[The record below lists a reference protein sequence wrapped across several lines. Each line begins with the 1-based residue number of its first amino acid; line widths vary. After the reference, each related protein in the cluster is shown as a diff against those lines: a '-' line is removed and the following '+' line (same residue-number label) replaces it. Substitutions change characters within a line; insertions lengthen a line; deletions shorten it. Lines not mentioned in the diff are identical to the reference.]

1 MKLAR
6 SLPLLL
12 APLSALALALQ
23 EGQEG
28 QRDPAGTV
36 RPPQESA
43 EDGDRP
49 NGIRGGEIGEED
61 ELPPGVGNR
70 NVGELDIFG
79 RPKRAVRNSMV
90 DRIKGGWRLTD
101 MEIQNSSSQSRVAS
115 GFLHI
120 GENFM
125 SLEVHA
131 NWEGNVPSR
140 MEYDQHVCFTAEYTL
155 DATGRMFTLS
165 MIGSFLEE
173 YTGLLQWERRGYARE
188 YFVRE
193 NGTEL
198 ILEFD
203 RGKSRMVF
211 EPVRPSL
218 VSRRDIFGRK
228 TPIDPNDDSIGT
240 DIFGRKEQDTN
251 GARDIFGRIVP
262 DPKEDEDE
270 KGDGDAAKDSRSGG
284 RLPR

>member
-12 APLSALALALQ
+12 APLSVLAMAF
-23 EGQEG
+23 QEG
-28 QRDPAGTV
+28 QRDPGSAD

-43 EDGDRP
+43 DEGERGT
-49 NGIRGGEIGEED
+49 GIRGGEIGEED

-79 RPKRAVRNSMV
+79 RPKRATRNSMV
-90 DRIKGGWRLTD
+90 DRIKGGWKLTE
-101 MEIQNSSSQSRVAS
+101 MEIQNSSSQSRVSS

-120 GENFM
+120 GEHFM

-131 NWEGNVPSR
+131 NWEGIEASR
-140 MEYDQHVCFTAEYTL
+140 IEYDQHVCFTAEYTL
-155 DATGRMFTLS
+155 DATGRMFALS
-165 MIGSFLEE
+165 MIGSYLEE
-173 YTGLLQWERRGYARE
+173 FTGLLQWEQRGYVRE

-203 RGKSRMVF
+203 KGKSRMVF

-228 TPIDPNDDSIGT
+228 TPVDPEDNSIGT
-240 DIFGRKEQDTN
+240 DIYGRKAQDTD

-262 DPKEDEDE
+262 DPKEGEDE
-270 KGDGDAAKDSRSGG
+270 EKSDGDAKGGERSGG
-284 RLPR
+284 RIPR